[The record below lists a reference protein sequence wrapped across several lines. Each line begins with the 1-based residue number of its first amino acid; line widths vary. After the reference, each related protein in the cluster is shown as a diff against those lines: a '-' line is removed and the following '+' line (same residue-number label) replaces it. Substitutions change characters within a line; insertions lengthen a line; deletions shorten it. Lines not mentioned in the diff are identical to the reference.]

1 MRAAMRGE
9 PSMPEPATPRPPP
22 APREAQAA
30 RAHDEKADS
39 RETLADEVL
48 AAFAYN
54 SPLIA

>member
-1 MRAAMRGE
+1 MRGE